1 VLLNSLASDKV
12 MSLSFE
18 SLTILSGTVCFKL
31 NDAPFF
37 LASANYVDDLQFQWF
52 GKSSVYYAKGV
63 LFPVICSENCLSTHR
78 INAPSHFFVQLT
90 EACEVASGRVGAFLC
105 SLVSIGLS
113 MDAV

>member
-1 VLLNSLASDKV
+1 
-12 MSLSFE
+12 
-18 SLTILSGTVCFKL
+18 
-31 NDAPFF
+31 
-37 LASANYVDDLQFQWF
+37 
-52 GKSSVYYAKGV
+52 

-90 EACEVASGRVGAFLC
+90 EACEVASGRVGAFSC